1 MISKI
6 NEFYLNIFG
15 IYILKK
21 YIYLIIVG
29 IATQLRSNLGSWN
42 CQSVI
47 VIVVLRWRCS
57 ISRFLIHYCVDGH
70 APFDIFER
78 Y

>member
-29 IATQLRSNLGSWN
+29 IATQLRSNLEVGTVNLSLSLL
-42 CQSVI
+42 CFDGD
-47 VIVVLRWRCS
+47 VLYRA
-57 ISRFLIHYCVDGH
+57 F
-70 APFDIFER
+70 
-78 Y
+78 